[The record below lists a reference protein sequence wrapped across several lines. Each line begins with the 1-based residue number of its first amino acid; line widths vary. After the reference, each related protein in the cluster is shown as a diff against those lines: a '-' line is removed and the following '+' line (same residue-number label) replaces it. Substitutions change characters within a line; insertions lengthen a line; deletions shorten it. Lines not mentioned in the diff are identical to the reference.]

1 MNMETHDRHEFKE
14 LRCCVLLPT
23 YNNAGTLA
31 AVITDVSGYTHEIC
45 VVNDGSTDHTLS
57 VLESF
62 PHIKLLSYPNNVG
75 KGWALRKGFEFA
87 RANGYDYAI
96 TIDTDGQ
103 HFADD
108 LPVMIEA
115 LKQHKNAIVV
125 GARNMAQNGIP
136 GKSNFGNKFSNFW
149 FQVETGIKLPDTQSG
164 YRLYPLMA
172 LEPLTFFSRKYEF
185 EIEVLIRSAWSGID
199 VLHVPVRV
207 YYPPADERV
216 SHFRPF
222 QDFSRISVVYT
233 VLVIVTFLW
242 IKPRDLF
249 NSIRKKS
256 LRHFFDEY
264 LVRSHETPAVKAFSV
279 ALGMFF
285 GISPLWGFQIWFV
298 LFFAWLFKLNKVL
311 AALVSNVSIPPMIPV
326 ILFLSY
332 ETGRIWMGPNA
343 VHLSYS
349 RNMTMEVIQK
359 NVLQYVLGSFTLA
372 AICSVIAG
380 IGTYIFVSN
389 LKKQGKQ
396 G

>member
-1 MNMETHDRHEFKE
+1 MSMEAHDRYGFSD

-31 AVITDVSGYTHEIC
+31 AVIKDVSEYTREIC
-45 VVNDGSTDHTLS
+45 VVNDGSTDHTLRI
-57 VLESF
+57 LESF
-62 PHIKLLSYPNNVG
+62 PHIKLLSYTNNVG

-87 RANGYDYAI
+87 MANGYDYAI

-103 HFADD
+103 HFAND
-108 LPVMIEA
+108 LPKMIEA

-125 GARNMAQNGIP
+125 GARNMDQNGIP

-149 FQVETGIKLPDTQSG
+149 FRLETGIKLPDTQSG
-164 YRLYPLMA
+164 YRLYPLRS
-172 LEPLTFFSRKYEF
+172 LEPLTFFSMKYEF
-185 EIEVLIRSAWSGID
+185 EIEVLIRGAWSGID

-233 VLVIVTFLW
+233 VLVVVTFLW
-242 IKPRDLF
+242 IKPRDLYY
-249 NSIRKKS
+249 SIRKNS
-256 LRHFFDEY
+256 LRYFLDEY
-264 LVRSHETPAVKAFSV
+264 LLRSHETPTVKALSV
-279 ALGMFF
+279 ALGIFF

-311 AALVSNVSIPPMIPV
+311 AALVSNVSIPPMIPI

-332 ETGRIWMGPNA
+332 ETGRIWMGSNA
-343 VHLSYS
+343 VHLVYS
-349 RNMTMEVIQK
+349 RNMTMEVIQR
-359 NVLQYVLGSFTLA
+359 NLLQYVLGSFTLA
-372 AICSVIAG
+372 AICSAIAG
-380 IGTYIFVSN
+380 LGTYIFVSN
-389 LKKQGKQ
+389 LKKLGKID
-396 G
+396 